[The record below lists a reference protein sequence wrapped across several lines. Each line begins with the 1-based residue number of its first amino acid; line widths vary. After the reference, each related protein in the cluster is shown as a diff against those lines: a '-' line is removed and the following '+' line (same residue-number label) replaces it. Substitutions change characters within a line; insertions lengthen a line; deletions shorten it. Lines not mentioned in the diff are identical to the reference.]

1 MFVVHMG
8 GIGLVALLCDQLD
21 KRLIDTINGYAQNT
35 AVGEIKYLIKLTY
48 PSPQSKWIKRMTVV

>member
-35 AVGEIKYLIKLTY
+35 AVGEINYLIKLTY